1 LSAWKEVS
9 ALRGISFFF
18 HQAKG
23 DSTMANHQQ
32 QNPSS
37 VDRLIARR
45 SALVTTITHLES
57 ELRQAEVDLDRANRA
72 AETARQAEIT
82 RLQAQQVGYEWA
94 ALGAIYAHHDQ
105 TRIHI
110 RRKQTRPFVWIGMA
124 FLLACGLCAFTK
136 SVLILGLGGVVVF
149 FLWRVFFSRQR
160 ILLLRQ
166 DVRDLRRRLDH
177 EPAQVRAL
185 RREAERAAE
194 EARRL
199 QRSTAE
205 TPEQRTCRWKCQT
218 LSHRLSAKRA
228 DLQEVESEVAALYAS
243 ASHP

>member
-1 LSAWKEVS
+1 
-9 ALRGISFFF
+9 
-18 HQAKG
+18 
-23 DSTMANHQQ
+23 MANHRQHY
-32 QNPSS
+32 PSP
-37 VDRLIARR
+37 VDRLTTRC
-45 SALVTTITHLES
+45 SALLTTINHLES

-72 AETARQAEIT
+72 AETARQAEIK

-105 TRIHI
+105 TCIHI

-124 FLLACGLCAFTK
+124 LLLACGLCAFTK
-136 SVLILGLGGVVVF
+136 SVLILGLGCMVVF

-160 ILLLRQ
+160 ILLMRQ
-166 DVRDLRRRLDH
+166 DVRDLRRRLEH
-177 EPAQVRAL
+177 EPAQVRTL

-218 LSHRLSAKRA
+218 LSNRLSAKRA
-228 DLQEVESEVAALYAS
+228 DLQEVESEMAVLRVS

>member
-1 LSAWKEVS
+1 
-9 ALRGISFFF
+9 
-18 HQAKG
+18 
-23 DSTMANHQQ
+23 MANHRQQ
-32 QNPSS
+32 YPFP
-37 VDRLIARR
+37 VDRLTARR

-57 ELRQAEVDLDRANRA
+57 ELRQSEADLDRANRA
-72 AETARQAEIT
+72 AEAARQAAIK
-82 RLQAQQVGYEWA
+82 RLQAQQAGYEWA
-94 ALGAIYAHHDQ
+94 TLGAIYAHHDQ

-110 RRKQTRPFVWIGMA
+110 RRKKTRPFVWIGMA
-124 FLLACGLCAFTK
+124 LLLACGLCAFTK

-185 RREAERAAE
+185 RREAEHAAE
-194 EARRL
+194 EARKL

-218 LSHRLSAKRA
+218 LSNSLSAKRA
-228 DLQEVESEVAALYAS
+228 DLREVESEIAALQAS
-243 ASHP
+243 ASYP

>member
-1 LSAWKEVS
+1 
-9 ALRGISFFF
+9 
-18 HQAKG
+18 
-23 DSTMANHQQ
+23 MANHRQQ
-32 QNPSS
+32 QQQYPSP
-37 VDRLIARR
+37 VDRLTARR
-45 SALVTTITHLES
+45 SALVMTITHLER
-57 ELRQAEVDLDRANRA
+57 ELRQAEVDLDHANRA
-72 AETARQAEIT
+72 AEADRQAAIK
-82 RLQAQQVGYEWA
+82 RLQAQQTGYEWA
-94 ALGAIYAHHDQ
+94 TLGAIYAHHDQ
-105 TRIHI
+105 TRISI
-110 RRKQTRPFVWIGMA
+110 RRKQTRPFVWMGIV
-124 FLLACGLCAFTK
+124 LLLSGGLCALTK

-160 ILLLRQ
+160 MLLMRQ

-177 EPAQVRAL
+177 EPARVRAL

-228 DLQEVESEVAALYAS
+228 DLREVESEMAALPAS
-243 ASHP
+243 ASLP